1 MVSFEELI
9 ARWTLEAEAERL
21 ATIARNWDY
30 YEGRHRKTLRV
41 ARDGVDDNI
50 VVNFVRLAVDKTV
63 SYLFGKEIFFQVGGE
78 EPDPYTDYLE
88 AVFQRNRKMT
98 FLQRLALSGAVA
110 GHFFV
115 QIQPDGEFPRLVILD
130 PSTVSI
136 LTNPDDIDQVIGF
149 RVQWNSVDDDG
160 RPAVRRVDIVQ
171 DGQIWRVR
179 SFLSV
184 RGGRDPFR
192 QIGEASWPYPFPP
205 VVHGQ
210 NLPAPH
216 QVYGMSDV
224 EPLIPIQ
231 DAINFVI
238 SNTRRIYRLHGH
250 PKTIATGVNTRQ
262 PLNWGPDETLVLSN
276 ENAKVWNLEMQGDLS
291 AGIELYKR
299 LVEAWHE
306 IARIPVVSVGRLESI
321 GSLSGV
327 ALRILYEPLL
337 ELVEVKRRTYGDALI
352 ELAQRLLSVRFGG
365 EPREWPVSIRWP
377 ELIPAGIEEK
387 ARTALML
394 MQIGVSQDTLLEML
408 GFNPEHEARRQRF
421 RSEDIVDKMLAA
433 MERRDE

>member
-1 MVSFEELI
+1 MVSLEEMI

-21 ATIARNWDY
+21 STIARNWDY

-50 VVNFVRLAVDKTV
+50 SVNFVRLAVDKVV
-63 SYLFGKEIFFQVGGE
+63 SYLFGREIFFQVGGE
-78 EPDPYTDYLE
+78 EPDPFTDYLE

-110 GHFFV
+110 GHFFI
-115 QIQPDGEFPRLVILD
+115 QIQPEGDLPRLVLLD
-130 PSTVSI
+130 PATVSI
-136 LTNPDDIDQVIGF
+136 LVNPDDIDQVVGF
-149 RVQWNSVDDDG
+149 RIQWNSMDETG
-160 RPAVRRVDIVQ
+160 RPAVRRMDIVQ
-171 DGQIWRVR
+171 DGRAWRVR
-179 SFLSV
+179 SFLAA

-192 QIGEASWPYPFPP
+192 QIDEASWPYPFPP
-205 VVHGQ
+205 ITHGQ

-224 EPLIPIQ
+224 EPLIAIQ

-250 PKTIATGVNTRQ
+250 PKTIATGVNARE
-262 PLNWGPDETLVLSN
+262 LRVGPDEMLVLTN
-276 ENAKVWNLEMQGDLS
+276 ENAKVWNLEMQGDLG

-306 IARIPVVSVGRLESI
+306 IARIPVVSVGRLESV

-352 ELAQRLLSVRFGG
+352 ELAQRLLSIRFGR
-365 EPREWPVSIRWP
+365 EPQEWPVSIRWP
-377 ELIPAGIEEK
+377 ELLPASIEEK

-408 GFNPEHEARRQRF
+408 GFDPEHEAQRQRL
-421 RSEDIVDKMLAA
+421 RSEDVVDKMLAA